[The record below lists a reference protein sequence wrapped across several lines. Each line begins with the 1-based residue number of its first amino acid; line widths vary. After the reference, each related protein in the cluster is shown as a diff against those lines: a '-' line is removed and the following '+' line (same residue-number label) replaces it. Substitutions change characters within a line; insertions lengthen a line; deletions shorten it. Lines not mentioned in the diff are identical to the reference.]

1 MYSMDEVLNVTMAI
15 LLGSS
20 GLQRV
25 TLNSDATDPFD
36 GSPEYKLNNVTRSMT
51 TGELRRIME
60 STIDELKRIDADA
73 IPNNYVIT
81 TIMRYANL
89 SLGNV
94 TRSFD
99 DPNTPVGNIVP
110 MGFDPRIPPVINFM
124 VYLTPPSGGR
134 KSKRSKKR
142 RRTRKKL

>member
-1 MYSMDEVLNVTMAI
+1 MDEVLNVTMTI

-20 GLQRV
+20 GQQIV
-25 TLNSDATDPFD
+25 TINSDAADPFD
-36 GSPEYKLNNVTRSMT
+36 GRPEYKLNNVTRSMT

-60 STIDELKRIDADA
+60 STIDELKRIRA
-73 IPNNYVIT
+73 IPTDHVIT
-81 TIMRYANL
+81 TIMRSADL

-99 DPNTPVGNIVP
+99 DPNTPVGDIVP
-110 MGFDPRIPPVINFM
+110 RRFSPGIPPIINFM

-134 KSKRSKKR
+134 KSKRNKKR
-142 RRTRKKL
+142 RRSRKRL